1 MAAELL
7 VAELPGWLAGATPAT
22 PQPSEGATLTRPYR
36 RADGRL
42 DPTRPAPELE
52 RQVRALKPWPGSF
65 LDTTQGRLLVH
76 GASAVPGPQP
86 SPGPSGPPDT
96 GVMGVTGVPGTLVGT
111 PDGGLALVTTDGA
124 LELHALQPAGGRPM
138 SAPELLRGRP
148 ALLGSVVV
156 DT

>member
-1 MAAELL
+1 M
-7 VAELPGWLAGATPAT
+7 ELPPCRVRSHRPA
-22 PQPSEGATLTRPYR
+22 RPVH
-36 RADGRL
+36 
-42 DPTRPAPELE
+42 PTRASWAS
-52 RQVRALKPWPGSF
+52 RA
-65 LDTTQGRLLVH
+65 
-76 GASAVPGPQP
+76 
-86 SPGPSGPPDT
+86 
-96 GVMGVTGVPGTLVGT
+96 PGTLVGT